1 MDLYEKYKKYL
12 ESNKIWLTFNLEN
25 DRINLSIWI
34 KKCLHKKF

>member
-12 ESNKIWLTFNLEN
+12 ESYKIWLIFNLEN
-25 DRINLSIWI
+25 DRRNLFIWI